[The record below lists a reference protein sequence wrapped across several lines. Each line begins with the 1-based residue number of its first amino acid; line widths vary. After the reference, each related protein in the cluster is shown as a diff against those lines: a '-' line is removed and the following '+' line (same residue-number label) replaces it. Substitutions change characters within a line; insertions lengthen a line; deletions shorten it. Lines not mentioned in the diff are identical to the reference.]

1 MRRRKTQIP
10 SIQKSKGMKIGL
22 WSLIFVA
29 YALRVGTLTLQS
41 LWVDEGYALYFTDGD
56 FLKVMH
62 TIVQPRHNGPLF
74 YFLLFWWRRA
84 AGDSDFAVRYLS
96 VMLNVLTLPLLF
108 RWAKRLFAERTALIA
123 CWLFSFSPFSLW
135 FAQEAKMYALHMMVA
150 TASSL
155 VLTEAFLR
163 GGWWR
168 WVLYAFLTS
177 TVLYSHFFGA
187 FLVATQLGMALL
199 LGRSRR
205 QRLLTYFATMLLLGL
220 AHTPLL
226 RVGWRIL
233 RYYEP
238 RDLWR
243 SFVPLGTMIR
253 DAVGNYFYRL
263 SAPLVSWPAF
273 LLPAGLILAGVV
285 TLTRRRGQQ
294 ERWTAALQAIAP
306 VLIFYPISFRAP
318 VYAAKYL
325 SAVVPALFIL
335 VAWGIESLAR
345 LWRPLG
351 ALLLILGMLMMN
363 GIVRD
368 LTDPSFQRADWR
380 FVARY
385 LETHE
390 GPNDIVIV
398 SAFYNTY
405 LLNRY
410 YQGQSEVWGF
420 KADPYNPGPIYREFG
435 ERYDHIWLV
444 LHHDQAMAPGNRLQ
458 EAAAEAFPIVT
469 GQYPNGGQIAVI
481 GLQTR
486 FAYPNLPPT
495 ATPMESCFA
504 NGICLVGYRL
514 DAQSL
519 PPTEN
524 LSHPPSNW
532 IHVVLY
538 WRREPEIDPTPF
550 RPLVRLVDGD
560 LNVWGGNLD
569 RRPDLLDRYPPDL
582 WKASEV
588 VETHFDLNLNPATP
602 PGTYRLEVSLAL
614 EGDENRRVSQA
625 SPPPGQPPDRVLF
638 EQIQI
643 LPGN

>member
-1 MRRRKTQIP
+1 MNIARDRWT
-10 SIQKSKGMKIGL
+10 KIGL
-22 WSLIFVA
+22 WTVLFVA

-41 LWVDEGYALYFTDGD
+41 LWVDEGYALYFTDGN
-56 FLKVMH
+56 FPKVMR
-62 TIVQPRHNGPLF
+62 TIVQPQHNGPLF
-74 YFLLFWWRRA
+74 YFLLFWWRQI
-84 AGDSDFAVRYLS
+84 AGDSDFAIRFLS
-96 VMLNVLTLPLLF
+96 VILNVLTLPLLF
-108 RWAKRLFAERTALIA
+108 RWAKRLFTERTAFIA
-123 CWLFSFSPFSLW
+123 CWLFAFSPFSLW
-135 FAQEAKMYALHMMVA
+135 FGQEAKMYALHMMVA

-168 WVLYAFLTS
+168 WTLYAFLAS
-177 TVLYSHFFGA
+177 MVLYSHFFGA
-187 FLVATQLGMALL
+187 FLVAGQLGMAFL
-199 LGRSRR
+199 LGWRR
-205 QRLLTYFATMLLLGL
+205 RRRLLAYVVTMSLLGL
-220 AHTPLL
+220 AHLPLV
-226 RVGWRIL
+226 RVGWQIL
-233 RYYEP
+233 RYYKP

-243 SFVPLGTMIR
+243 GFVPLGTMVQ
-253 DAVGNYFYRL
+253 DAIGNYFYRL
-263 SAPLVSWPAF
+263 SVPSVPWSLF
-273 LLPAGLILAGVV
+273 LLPAGLALVGAVTIL
-285 TLTRRRGQQ
+285 RPCPKK
-294 ERWTAALQAIAP
+294 ERWVVVIQALAP

-335 VAWGIESLAR
+335 VAWGVENLAR

-351 ALLLILGMLMMN
+351 ALLLILGMLMTN

-368 LTDPSFQRADWR
+368 LTDPTAQRADWR
-380 FVARY
+380 FVAHY
-385 LETHE
+385 IEAHE
-390 GPNDIVIV
+390 GPNDIIVV

-410 YQGQSEVWGF
+410 YQGHSEVWGF
-420 KADPYNPGPIYREFG
+420 QADPYNPGPIFQELG
-435 ERYDHIWLV
+435 KEYDHIWLV
-444 LHHDQAMAPGNRLQ
+444 LHHDQAMAPGNRLR
-458 EAAAEAFPIVT
+458 EAAAETFPIIT

-504 NGICLVGYRL
+504 NGICLVGYWV
-514 DAQSL
+514 DTQSL

-538 WRREPEIDPTPF
+538 WHRETEIDPTPF

-569 RRPDLLDRYPPDL
+569 RRPDLFDWYPPDR
-582 WKASEV
+582 WNTGEM
-588 VETHFDLNLNPATP
+588 VETHFDVNLNPVTP
-602 PGTYRLEVSLAL
+602 PGMYRLEVSLAL
-614 EGDENRRVSQA
+614 EGDENRRVDLV
-625 SPPPGQPPDRVLF
+625 SPPPGQPSDRILF